1 MSRLQTGGGEGLK
14 TCMPYEEEDTCIPYE
29 EEDTCMSDEEVR
41 NEDMQV

>member
-1 MSRLQTGGGEGLK
+1 
-14 TCMPYEEEDTCIPYE
+14 MPYEEEDTCIPYE